1 MSERPPPSSPAAE
14 GLSRFFFGPGLPLFL
29 LAATAAYE
37 AFLLLVLFSPAAFGA
52 WGDFTTQFKQWCFR
66 YDPRTGGMDWDTVGV
81 MVSEP
86 LFIALIAVSV
96 WWRNLAEVR
105 LSRLWRGHRRPLLG
119 GLFAAT
125 VAIAGLYLT
134 GQSAPDPDL
143 PFPGERIRTHL
154 AIPELIFIDQREQPF
169 RFAEL
174 EGRVVLAT
182 GVTALCSTACPEIL
196 RTTRDIRDR
205 LPEETRASLDVVLL
219 SLDPDYETT
228 GLMDAMAA
236 AYDLPY
242 PAYRFVTSDP
252 ESQRAVLT
260 DLGFAPVRN
269 PETGVIEHTNL
280 FLLIDREGR
289 IAYRFTL
296 DSRLDTWL
304 PEAIE
309 SLVSEAG
316 GA

>member
-1 MSERPPPSSPAAE
+1 MPERPPSSSKAVQS
-14 GLSRFFFGPGLPLFL
+14 LSRFFFGPGLPLFL

-37 AFLLLVLFSPAAFGA
+37 AFLLLVLFSPATFGA

-66 YDPRTGGMDWDTVGV
+66 YDPRTGGMDWDTAGV
-81 MVSEP
+81 MVGEP
-86 LFIALIAVSV
+86 LFIALIAVTV
-96 WWRNLAEVR
+96 WWRNLTEVR
-105 LSRLWRGHRRPLLG
+105 LSRLWTGHWRPLLG
-119 GLFAAT
+119 GLVVA
-125 VAIAGLYLT
+125 AIAIGGLYQT
-134 GQSAPDPDL
+134 GRPTADPIL
-143 PFPGERIRTHL
+143 PFPGERIRTQL
-154 AIPELIFIDQREQPF
+154 ASPDLTFIDQREQLF

-174 EGRVVLAT
+174 EGRVVLVS

-196 RTTRDIRDR
+196 LTTQRLIER
-205 LPEETRASLDVVLL
+205 LPAEARASLDVVFL

-228 GLMDAMAA
+228 GLMDAIAA

-242 PAYRFVTSDP
+242 PAYRFVTS
-252 ESQRAVLT
+252 ELEAQRAVLT

-280 FLLIDREGR
+280 FLLIDRDGR

-296 DSRLDTWL
+296 DSRLDRWL
-304 PEAIE
+304 PEAIV